1 MNCEAVM
8 PNVITIRKSVTHST
22 EDGTLGTKVIDVF
35 LDEDT
40 MMFSAHLP
48 PYVAEMTSA
57 KCISPIVE
65 DTARDVISTYEV
77 CCEEYSRWEAGKRAP
92 TQLWI
97 GTYTSVGDFA
107 RTAFGFT
114 AACGIGATPVKVLP
128 NDQMLAVLDDGSLGG
143 PVGPKGGALQPVVVA
158 DTPEI
163 RAKVKSLADS
173 IQRAADILNGLG
185 LAANPVG
192 YLMAI
197 GDNWQQPP
205 LAKQAE
211 LDLKPV
217 VTDDDEL

>member
-1 MNCEAVM
+1 M

-40 MMFSAHLP
+40 TLFSAHLP
-48 PYVAEMTSA
+48 SYVAAMSSLS
-57 KCISPIVE
+57 KCINPIVE
-65 DTARDVISTYEV
+65 DTAKAVVDTYEV
-77 CCEEYSRWEAGKRAP
+77 CCEEYSRWEAGKQAP

-97 GTYTSVGDFA
+97 GTYTSAGDFA

-143 PVGPKGGALQPVVVA
+143 PVGPKGGARMPVVVA

-173 IQRAADILNGLG
+173 IQRAADILDGLG

-205 LAKQAE
+205 LAKQLA

>member
-1 MNCEAVM
+1 MSLF
-8 PNVITIRKSVTHST
+8 TIRKSVTHST

-40 MMFSAHLP
+40 MMFSANLP
-48 PYVAEMTSA
+48 SYVAAMSSLS
-57 KCISPIVE
+57 KCVSPIVE
-65 DTARDVISTYEV
+65 DTARAVIDTYEV
-77 CCEEYSRWEAGKRAP
+77 CCEEYSRWEAGKQAP

-97 GTYTSVGDFA
+97 GTYTSAGDFA

-197 GDNWQQPP
+197 GDNWQSPAPKQ
-205 LAKQAE
+205 LA